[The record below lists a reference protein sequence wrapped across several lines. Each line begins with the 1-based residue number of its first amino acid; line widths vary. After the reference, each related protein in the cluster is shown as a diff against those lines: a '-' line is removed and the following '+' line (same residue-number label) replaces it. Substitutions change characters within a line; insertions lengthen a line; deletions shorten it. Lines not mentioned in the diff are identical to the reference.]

1 MMFLKL
7 IGLDILSSPFLCPK
21 KRDVS
26 FMIRIIN
33 DTSLGN

>member
-21 KRDVS
+21 KRYVS

>member
-21 KRDVS
+21 KRYVT
-26 FMIRIIN
+26 FLLRNIIV
-33 DTSLGN
+33 TL